1 MTPVNTSEV
10 WSRDYSSP
18 FLGESTPTYSRA
30 IHPVVNL
37 KAAISL
43 SESGTKTDPYTINTW

>member
-43 SESGTKTDPYTINTW
+43 SESGTKTDPYTINT